1 MIRLFRFH
9 SIPGNDGFTLIEMML
24 VLVILGMIY
33 ALAPPL
39 FNKAFPAL
47 KLKAVT
53 RDLVQEIRYVQ
64 QNAITT
70 GLPTT
75 MHFEL
80 SGDRYQS
87 AQINAGALRQLP
99 EGLHFFHPPGDPSR
113 QILELRFYPDGSASG
128 GEIRI
133 EAGARGYTI
142 QVDWLTSQVEILSQK
157 SQAEY
162 ASSFE
167 I

>member
-1 MIRLFRFH
+1 MIRFFH
-9 SIPGNDGFTLIEMML
+9 DHGMPRNEGFTLIEMML
-24 VLVILGMIY
+24 VLVILGMVY

-39 FNKAFPAL
+39 FHKAFPAL

-64 QNAITT
+64 QSAITT
-70 GLPTT
+70 GQSTA
-75 MHFEL
+75 MRFEL
-80 SGDRYQS
+80 SDDRYQS
-87 AQINAGALRQLP
+87 AQINTGALRQLP
-99 EGLHFFHPPGDPSR
+99 EGIHFFRPPGAPS
-113 QILELRFYPDGSASG
+113 QQTLELHFYPDGSASG

-133 EAGARGYTI
+133 EAGARGYTV

-157 SQAEY
+157 TQAEH
-162 ASSFE
+162 ASSFG